1 MQKKGFLFSPFF
13 VYILGF
19 LTLFLVYNLR
29 WSGLYP
35 EMSIDLLLF
44 ILATCF
50 IMGFIG
56 ILFHRKNYFVF
67 KPSKTSIAKLKKWC
81 KWYLIANLIEIIY
94 SRRIPFLTGL
104 VSNNASDNI
113 DSFGIPIFH
122 VFVLGF
128 GAFLSLMIFYK
139 MRSDKASRRKLIF
152 YFLLSFAAPIIIYG
166 RGIMFMTLTG
176 CLFIYLFSLTQIKN
190 KAVPVIIIV
199 LIGVFLFGVLGD
211 IRIGAS
217 DSRFGNQK
225 KGLSIMKIGQATKD
239 FEDSW
244 VPHEFMWIYV
254 YMISPIGNLQYNVNE
269 SKNIEYNSEEFWELF
284 SNEML
289 SETIGKRISGI
300 EKREELLVIP
310 VLNVSTVYARAYV
323 ILGWLGIIMI
333 FIYTVLYILIT
344 LLIVSRDSE
353 YFIVTVAILNI
364 IIVFN
369 LFDNMFTYGGY
380 ANVIFIPLLMSLKT
394 FIRRLKKISVHE
406 KN

>member
-1 MQKKGFLFSPFF
+1 MQKKSSLFSPFF

-29 WSGLYP
+29 WSDLYP
-35 EMSIDLLLF
+35 EMSMGLLF
-44 ILATCF
+44 FILVTCF
-50 IMGFIG
+50 IMTFIG
-56 ILFHRKNYFVF
+56 ILFHNKHFFEF
-67 KPSKTSIAKLKKWC
+67 KPSTTPVAKLKKWC
-81 KWYLIANLIEIIY
+81 VWYLVANLIEIAY
-94 SRRIPFLTGL
+94 SRRIPFFTGL
-104 VSNNASDNI
+104 VSDGSSDNI

-128 GAFLSLMIFYK
+128 GAFLSLMLFYK
-139 MRSDKASRRKLIF
+139 MRSDKSTIRTLIF
-152 YFLLSFAAPIIIYG
+152 FFLLSFAAPIIIYG

-176 CLFIYLFSLTQIKN
+176 CLFIYLFSLTHIK
-190 KAVPVIIIV
+190 KKVLPVILIV
-199 LIGVFLFGVLGD
+199 LLGVFLFGVLGD

-239 FEDSW
+239 FEDSCI
-244 VPHEFMWIYV
+244 PHEFMWIYI
-254 YMISPIGNLQYNVNE
+254 YMISPIGNLQYNIDE
-269 SKNIEYNSEEFWELF
+269 HKNIEYNTQAIWELF

-289 SETIGKRISGI
+289 SETIGKRVSGI
-300 EKREELLVIP
+300 EKREEFLVIP
-310 VLNVSTVYARAYV
+310 VLNVSTVYARPYV
-323 ILGWLGIIMI
+323 ILGWWGVIL
-333 FIYTVLYILIT
+333 IYFYTLIYILMT
-344 LLIVSRDSE
+344 LIIVSRNSE

-394 FIRRLKKISVHE
+394 FLKRLKRITINE